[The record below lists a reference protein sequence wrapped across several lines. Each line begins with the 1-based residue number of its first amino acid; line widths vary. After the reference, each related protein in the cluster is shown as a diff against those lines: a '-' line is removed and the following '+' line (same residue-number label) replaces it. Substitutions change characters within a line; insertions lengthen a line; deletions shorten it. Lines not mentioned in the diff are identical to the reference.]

1 MLFQLGYQNQKWK
14 LKNERINT
22 TCEWRNYPSPPK
34 LGSEFPWSEKSTTP
48 PTRPCKILPWRA
60 LSRALSASSST
71 RWFRGMARSRGRKL
85 PGKSPYTT
93 VAGSTTTV
101 TVVRVNNNRETQS
114 RIVVSSIA
122 TVTQLVLLF
131 MLQVSRETLEFQVN
145 RFGLLLLF
153 FSYLIIM

>member
-1 MLFQLGYQNQKWK
+1 MRRREEESEG
-14 LKNERINT
+14 
-22 TCEWRNYPSPPK
+22 RNYPSPPK

-101 TVVRVNNNRETQS
+101 TVTVVRVNNNRETQS

-153 FSYLIIM
+153 FEINLLFFSYLIIM